1 MSSGLID
8 APTEPAEQ
16 SPRPRRRRWL
26 WLVVAVAT
34 VIVVAVAA
42 TLGGAYVKL
51 TGNVKHID
59 VSTEEL
65 GVRPVKV
72 ATKAMNILVVGSD
85 LRSGKNA
92 KYGRFPGE
100 RTDTIMLAHIS
111 PKRDNA
117 MVVSFPRDSMVQLP
131 ECPAKQGLPGQRA
144 HLGMINESFNSGGI
158 GCTWKTI
165 ESLTGIHIDH
175 FVKVDFTGFKGMVNA
190 IGGVEICVPEPINDK
205 KALLTLP
212 AGRQTLRGEQALGY
226 VRARYSLGDGSD
238 IGRIQRQQMFIASMV
253 KKVMSGETLTDP
265 AKLFGF
271 LDAATKSVTTDP
283 DLTPLVMK
291 DLATSAQGLSAGQ
304 IRFITTPWRYSITYP
319 GRVEWVEPQ
328 SKKLFQIVA
337 QDRTVAGSGVKG
349 GQTKV
354 PRSKIQVEV
363 RNGTNRSGLA
373 TLVAVQLEERGYH
386 IFKIG
391 DAPHKP
397 YPKTT
402 IMYSPNGAPSAP
414 TLTRDLLTSTGRP
427 VPRATTP
434 RLILTVGD
442 DWKGLKP
449 LRIDDADSLKGFD
462 ATHDSCAGA

>member
-1 MSSGLID
+1 MSSGLTD
-8 APTEPAEQ
+8 APSRPVEQ
-16 SPRPRRRRWL
+16 RSPWRRRRWL
-26 WLVVAVAT
+26 WWLVAVVT
-34 VIVVAVAA
+34 VVVVAVAA
-42 TLGGAYVKL
+42 TVGGVYVKL
-51 TGNVKHID
+51 TGNVKHVD
-59 VSTEEL
+59 VTPEDL
-65 GVRPVKV
+65 GPRPAKV
-72 ATKAMNILVVGSD
+72 ATKALNVLVVGSD
-85 LRSGKNA
+85 QRSGKNA

-131 ECPAKQGLPGQRA
+131 ECRAKQGLPGQRP

-158 GCTWKTI
+158 TCTWKTV

-175 FVKVDFTGFKGMVNA
+175 FVKVDFTGFKGMVDA
-190 IGGVEICVPEPINDK
+190 VGGVEVCLPEPVDDK

-212 AGRQTLRGEQALGY
+212 AGRQTLKGEQALGY

-265 AKLFGF
+265 GKLFGF

-283 DLTPLVMK
+283 GLTPLVMK
-291 DLATSAQGLSAGQ
+291 DLATSAQGLAAGQ
-304 IRFITTPWRYSITYP
+304 IHFITTPWRYSVTHP

-328 SKKLFQIVA
+328 SRKLFQIVA
-337 QDRTVAGSGVKG
+337 RDRAVAGSGVKG
-349 GQTKV
+349 GQSKV

-363 RNGTNRSGLA
+363 RNGTSRSGLA
-373 TLVAVQLEERGYH
+373 SLVAVRLEERGYH
-386 IFKIG
+386 IAKIG
-391 DAPHKP
+391 DAPRKP

-402 IMYSPNGAPSAP
+402 IAYSPNGAAGAP
-414 TLTRDLLTSTGRP
+414 TLTRDLLASSGRP
-427 VPRATTP
+427 VPRATTA
-434 RLILTVGD
+434 RLVLTIGD

-449 LRIDDADSLKGFD
+449 PRQDDADDLNGFD
-462 ATHDSCAGA
+462 ATHDSCAGV